1 MAVNRV
7 KISFYGTRGRGK
19 AAQAQVAYLAGRNE
33 TANVLM
39 YNEPERAALVD
50 AIKADIDDEMAKR
63 IGQVGEAGRIQSRVR
78 GANRRA
84 SRLLGG

>member
-1 MAVNRV
+1 V
-7 KISFYGTRGRGK
+7 
-19 AAQAQVAYLAGRNE
+19 E
-33 TANVLM
+33 
-39 YNEPERAALVD
+39 